1 MPIQHKR
8 YTHDVQRWH
17 RTRDKDTQSGWS
29 VPKCNGANRALTD
42 TRGDEEIFQTFS
54 TQMVKEIFLFL
65 LSKNFRFVHQS
76 FSIFLSCW
84 KKHDQLIGHHQKRTW
99 PFWRVWA
106 SAETVSSEPCRQ
118 PGTMSKQP
126 PTCYC
131 KNNYETA
138 LYQVVR
144 RNFLKRKNSS
154 YLICSLHP
162 KLSSP
167 SENSPC
173 NLFCGPIF
181 LQIDS
186 LLIWSCCSSKITF
199 SFVGFVKCN
208 RVEISKK
215 SFVQLLFDLS
225 IR

>member
-1 MPIQHKR
+1 M
-8 YTHDVQRWH
+8 
-17 RTRDKDTQSGWS
+17 TQNTGQGYAERLIGPEMQWGE
-29 VPKCNGANRALTD
+29 PGANGHPRRRRD
-42 TRGDEEIFQTFS
+42 FPNIFNPNGKRNFS
-54 TQMVKEIFLFL
+54 FL

-84 KKHDQLIGHHQKRTW
+84 KKHGQLIGHHQKRTW

-126 PTCYC
+126 PTCSC

-167 SENSPC
+167 PENSPC

-186 LLIWSCCSSKITF
+186 LLICSCCSSKITF